1 MWFRVQVAHP
11 IPIELNTMY
20 YVKQMCPLL
29 CPLLC
34 PIGHI
39 FCCALLYMGHPQTFN
54 LFELL
59 WQSEGLNPKPIELNL
74 VLFILA
80 KIRCKNKCALLYALF
95 CALKGTYFVV
105 PSLFYLFNKCALLCV
120 LFCALQGTYFVVPTF
135 I

>member
-1 MWFRVQVAHP
+1 M
-11 IPIELNTMY
+11 
-20 YVKQMCPLL
+20 

-39 FCCALLYMGHPQTFN
+39 FCCALLYMAQPQTFN

-80 KIRCKNKCALLYALF
+80 KISCQNNCANFCASFCAYVRHIFMYQLLYSKSANFFSTCVFFLVNIHTLIRSMF
-95 CALKGTYFVV
+95 YPLSITSFTFLKT
-105 PSLFYLFNKCALLCV
+105 LLCQCV
-120 LFCALQGTYFVVPTF
+120 YLSF